1 MESGLLNGGPPF
13 KRKQQ
18 HHHPHANEHA
28 QYELPKG
35 RLFHLITRIGI
46 SIISI
51 LVISLF
57 VKSNSSRNSNSSRH
71 SAGELPIMTID
82 ETTTELLNS
91 FGFPPNSK
99 ELVYSSLEKWGFHLA
114 DIADAEVNTNYN
126 EADLDNYKYS
136 KKTYKNILFSFFEKK
151 ETSQIGKNALLYTYL
166 EILQTKEINSFYD
179 FLHTFLVLQ
188 DLNCL
193 PVNYKGV
200 YTNGKLFLSNHMQNI
215 TKAELT
221 NVHTLIN
228 EGPYLY
234 VTFHGGRKKNSIHNI
249 CKFSRDGYYL
259 GSVLLPFEEKGKF
272 FNSISL
278 RGLLLHQNGLYVTDS
293 FKENSK
299 IFHFSESLKEF
310 SNRRAYVSTFIEQ
323 DPQNNPLMIHP
334 YGIKKYDQFFY
345 VSSQNTGTVL
355 RFDVDKGVLGQPI
368 NLYKNISNGLVIKL
382 NKNEEI
388 RGLDFDSMGK
398 CYVSNKQTGVQI
410 YDQNFNLVKIIPVF
424 SPISILFHKESN
436 HIFVGS
442 SKTHDIKE
450 YDINNFELIKV
461 IKHPLLRHVAGII
474 IHQDSIFAVSQR
486 KNKLLEFSIS
496 TTLLRKILV
505 DDFADVGERVMLSPT

>member
-1 MESGLLNGGPPF
+1 MENGLLKGGSPF
-13 KRKQQ
+13 KRKHQ
-18 HHHPHANEHA
+18 HTNEHA
-28 QYELPKG
+28 QYEMPKS
-35 RLFHLITRIGI
+35 RLLHLITRIGI

-51 LVISLF
+51 LVITLF
-57 VKSNSSRNSNSSRH
+57 VKSNSNSNIIIYSKSTP
-71 SAGELPIMTID
+71 EFPIMAID
-82 ETTTELLNS
+82 DTTSELFNS
-91 FGFPPNSK
+91 CGFPPNSK
-99 ELVYSSLEKWGFHLA
+99 ELVYSSLEKWGFHLS
-114 DIADAEVNTNYN
+114 DIADPEVNKNYK

-136 KKTYKNILFSFFEKK
+136 KKTYKNILFSFFEKR
-151 ETSQIGKNALLYTYL
+151 ESSQIEKNSLLYKYL
-166 EILQTKEINSFYD
+166 QILQTKEINSFYD
-179 FLHTFLVLQ
+179 FLHNFLVLQ

-193 PVNYKGV
+193 PVNYKGT
-200 YTNGKLFLSNHMQNI
+200 YINGKLFLSNHMQEI
-215 TKAELT
+215 FKAELT
-221 NVHTLIN
+221 DVHTLIN

-272 FNSISL
+272 FNSVSL
-278 RGLLLHQNGLYVTDS
+278 RGLLLHQNGVYVTDS

-299 IFHFSESLKEF
+299 IFYFSESIKEL

-323 DPQNNPLMIHP
+323 DPQSNPLMIHP
-334 YGIKKYDQFFY
+334 YGIKKNDQY
-345 VSSQNTGTVL
+345 LYISSQNTSTVL
-355 RFDVDKGVLGQPI
+355 RFDANSGELGQPI
-368 NLYKNISNGLVIKL
+368 NLYKDISNGLVIKL

-388 RGLDFDSMGK
+388 RGLDFDSMGR
-398 CYVSNKQTGVQI
+398 CYVSNKQSGVQV

-424 SPISILFHKESN
+424 SPISILYHKESN

-450 YDINNFELIKV
+450 YDVNNFELIKV

-474 IHQDSIFAVSQR
+474 IHEDSLFAVSQR

-496 TTLLRKILV
+496 TTLLKKVLV
-505 DDFADVGERVMLSPT
+505 DDFADVGERVILSPT

>member
-1 MESGLLNGGPPF
+1 MDYGLLSGGSPL
-13 KRKQQ
+13 KQKHQ
-18 HHHPHANEHA
+18 HANEHA
-28 QYELPKG
+28 QYEMSKS

-57 VKSNSSRNSNSSRH
+57 VKSNSNSDINMKSKPVRES
-71 SAGELPIMTID
+71 PVMIID
-82 ETTTELLNS
+82 DTTSELLNS

-99 ELVYSSLEKWGFHLA
+99 EVVYSNLEKWGFNLS
-114 DIADAEVNTNYN
+114 DIADAEVNKNYV
-126 EADLDNYKYS
+126 EANLDNYKYS
-136 KKTYKNILFSFFEKK
+136 KKTYKNILFSFFDKK
-151 ETSQIGKNALLYTYL
+151 ESSLIEKNSLLYTYL
-166 EILQTKEINSFYD
+166 EILQTKEINTFYD
-179 FLHTFLVLQ
+179 FLHNFLVLQ

-200 YTNGKLFLSNHMQNI
+200 YTNGKFFLSNHMQNI
-215 TKAELT
+215 TKAELN

-228 EGPYLY
+228 EAPYLY

-272 FNSISL
+272 FNCISL
-278 RGLLLHQNGLYVTDS
+278 RGLLIHQNDLYVTDS
-293 FKENSK
+293 FRENSK
-299 IFHFSESLKEF
+299 IFHFSESVKEL
-310 SNRRAYVSTFIEQ
+310 SNRRAYISTFIQQ

-334 YGIKKYDQFFY
+334 YGIKKNDQYFY
-345 VSSQNTGTVL
+345 ISSQNTGTVL
-355 RFDVDKGVLGQPI
+355 RFDINNGELGQAI
-368 NLYKNISNGLVIKL
+368 DLYKDVSNGLVVKL

-398 CYVSNKQTGVQI
+398 CYVSNKQTGVHI
-410 YDQNFNLVKIIPVF
+410 YDQNFNLIKIIPVF
-424 SPISILFHKESN
+424 SPISILFHKENN

-496 TTLLRKILV
+496 TTLLKKVLV